1 MKKNICSKGIFK
13 YYIIWDY
20 GNSCL
25 TIGEG
30 PNLKDFIYF
39 ILIMFGVFLGKITEN
54 YKQESQNNF
63 KSKIDYIKNSEV
75 LNSIDTLVT
84 YRDSVLLIF
93 K

>member
-1 MKKNICSKGIFK
+1 MILIIVISFIIIGVYVIINII
-13 YYIIWDY
+13 D
-20 GNSCL
+20 
-25 TIGEG
+25 EG

-39 ILIMFGVFLGKITEN
+39 ILIMFGVFLGSIIEN

>member
-1 MKKNICSKGIFK
+1 MLLSIVISF
-13 YYIIWDY
+13 IIIGVY
-20 GNSCL
+20 VIISI
-25 TIGEG
+25 IGEG

>member
-1 MKKNICSKGIFK
+1 MLLIIVISFIIIGIYVTINII
-13 YYIIWDY
+13 DR
-20 GNSCL
+20 
-25 TIGEG
+25 G

-39 ILIMFGVFLGKITEN
+39 ILIMLGVFLGGMIED

-63 KSKIDYIKNSEV
+63 KSKIDHTKNSEV
-75 LNSIDTLVT
+75 LNNIDTLVT

>member
-1 MKKNICSKGIFK
+1 MLLSVVISLIIIGVYVIINI
-13 YYIIWDY
+13 
-20 GNSCL
+20 
-25 TIGEG
+25 IGKG

-39 ILIMFGVFLGKITEN
+39 ILIVFGVFLGSIVEN

>member
-1 MKKNICSKGIFK
+1 MLLSVVISLIIIGVYVIVNI
-13 YYIIWDY
+13 
-20 GNSCL
+20 
-25 TIGEG
+25 IGEG

-39 ILIMFGVFLGKITEN
+39 ILIVFGVFLGKITEN

>member
-1 MKKNICSKGIFK
+1 MLLSIVISFTIICVYVIINI
-13 YYIIWDY
+13 
-20 GNSCL
+20 
-25 TIGEG
+25 IGEG

>member
-1 MKKNICSKGIFK
+1 MLLSVVISLIIIGVYVIINI
-13 YYIIWDY
+13 
-20 GNSCL
+20 
-25 TIGEG
+25 IGEG

>member
-1 MKKNICSKGIFK
+1 
-13 YYIIWDY
+13 
-20 GNSCL
+20 
-25 TIGEG
+25 
-30 PNLKDFIYF
+30 
-39 ILIMFGVFLGKITEN
+39 MFGVFLGKITEN

>member
-1 MKKNICSKGIFK
+1 MLLSVVISLIIIGVYVIINI
-13 YYIIWDY
+13 
-20 GNSCL
+20 
-25 TIGEG
+25 IGKG

-39 ILIMFGVFLGKITEN
+39 ILIVFGVFLGSIVEN

-84 YRDSVLLIF
+84 YGDSVLLIF

>member
-1 MKKNICSKGIFK
+1 MLLSVVISLIIIGVYVIINI
-13 YYIIWDY
+13 
-20 GNSCL
+20 
-25 TIGEG
+25 IGKG

-39 ILIMFGVFLGKITEN
+39 ILIMFGVFLGSIVEN

>member
-1 MKKNICSKGIFK
+1 MLLIIVVSFIIIGVYVIINIIDEEF
-13 YYIIWDY
+13 D
-20 GNSCL
+20 
-25 TIGEG
+25 
-30 PNLKDFIYF
+30 LKDYIYF
-39 ILIMFGVFLGKITEN
+39 ILITLGIFLGGMIED
-54 YKQESQNNF
+54 YKQESQNSS

>member
-1 MKKNICSKGIFK
+1 MLLIIVFSFIIIGVYVIIGI
-13 YYIIWDY
+13 ID
-20 GNSCL
+20 
-25 TIGEG
+25 EG

-39 ILIMFGVFLGKITEN
+39 ILIVFGVFLGSIIEN

>member
-1 MKKNICSKGIFK
+1 MLLSVVISL
-13 YYIIWDY
+13 IIIGVY
-20 GNSCL
+20 VIIN
-25 TIGEG
+25 TIGKG

-39 ILIMFGVFLGKITEN
+39 ILIMFGVFLGSIVEN

>member
-1 MKKNICSKGIFK
+1 MLLSVVISLIIIGVYVIINI
-13 YYIIWDY
+13 
-20 GNSCL
+20 
-25 TIGEG
+25 IGEG

-39 ILIMFGVFLGKITEN
+39 ILIMFGVFLGKITKN

>member
-1 MKKNICSKGIFK
+1 MLLLIIVTSFIIIGIYVIINIV
-13 YYIIWDY
+13 YEE
-20 GNSCL
+20 
-25 TIGEG
+25 T
-30 PNLKDFIYF
+30 NLKDFIYF
-39 ILIMFGVFLGKITEN
+39 ILIVFGVFLGSMIEY
-54 YKQESQNNF
+54 YKQESQNSF

>member
-1 MKKNICSKGIFK
+1 MLLSIVISFIIIGVYVIINII
-13 YYIIWDY
+13 D
-20 GNSCL
+20 
-25 TIGEG
+25 EG

>member
-1 MKKNICSKGIFK
+1 MLLSIVISFIIIGVYVIINIIS
-13 YYIIWDY
+13 
-20 GNSCL
+20 
-25 TIGEG
+25 EG